1 MKGLL
6 KKILEI
12 EMINIMSYYIMD
24 RMSKMTN
31 LNEMDKILEKLNVY
45 KLT

>member
-1 MKGLL
+1 
-6 KKILEI
+6 
-12 EMINIMSYYIMD
+12 MD